1 MDSFQK
7 IQVTSA
13 GLPKLM
19 EGEATFVLEP
29 GVQIKSGDKE
39 RSFHFNPPGKGLV
52 NGEEMN
58 STEVLPGDGSTVQ
71 VTSHGIVW
79 HSGQT
84 AYRLP
89 LSRVERVETS
99 AKGFFAKSYVTFV
112 TLNPPMWQ
120 CQACTLLNEARAEK
134 CAACGTPYS
143 NAGAS
148 HAELNEPMAVKLSS
162 PTGDTRKLTAGIEES
177 MKKRTW
183 EKKSSLGKGGAGPS
197 GGSKGAQAVRMGGIA
212 GLRKRQDIKQKE
224 HAKFTK
230 DAFSDL
236 ETLMDMAHDMVK
248 LTDRYSEVAKLKLK
262 QGESGKSS
270 DDSTQFV
277 SILTTMGI
285 SNPVTKE
292 IAGSMFT
299 EQLARQLYGFFEQRL
314 RDTPGNMIQ
323 LTDVYCMY
331 NRARG
336 TALISPED
344 LYSACLLFEP
354 LKLNA
359 RLRKLDSGV
368 LVIQPLELDDQ
379 RAAEKILELIANN
392 GKAHITT
399 AEFSFH
405 LGTPFVLAQGQLEA
419 AEKIQSVCRDE
430 TMEGTQWY
438 STEPFETGAWEG

>member
-1 MDSFQK
+1 
-7 IQVTSA
+7 
-13 GLPKLM
+13 
-19 EGEATFVLEP
+19 
-29 GVQIKSGDKE
+29 
-39 RSFHFNPPGKGLV
+39 
-52 NGEEMN
+52 
-58 STEVLPGDGSTVQ
+58 
-71 VTSHGIVW
+71 
-79 HSGQT
+79 
-84 AYRLP
+84 
-89 LSRVERVETS
+89 
-99 AKGFFAKSYVTFV
+99 
-112 TLNPPMWQ
+112 
-120 CQACTLLNEARAEK
+120 
-134 CAACGTPYS
+134 
-143 NAGAS
+143 
-148 HAELNEPMAVKLSS
+148 
-162 PTGDTRKLTAGIEES
+162 
-177 MKKRTW
+177 
-183 EKKSSLGKGGAGPS
+183 
-197 GGSKGAQAVRMGGIA
+197 
-212 GLRKRQDIKQKE
+212 
-224 HAKFTK
+224 
-230 DAFSDL
+230 
-236 ETLMDMAHDMVK
+236 
-248 LTDRYSEVAKLKLK
+248 
-262 QGESGKSS
+262 
-270 DDSTQFV
+270 
-277 SILTTMGI
+277 
-285 SNPVTKE
+285 
-292 IAGSMFT
+292 MFT